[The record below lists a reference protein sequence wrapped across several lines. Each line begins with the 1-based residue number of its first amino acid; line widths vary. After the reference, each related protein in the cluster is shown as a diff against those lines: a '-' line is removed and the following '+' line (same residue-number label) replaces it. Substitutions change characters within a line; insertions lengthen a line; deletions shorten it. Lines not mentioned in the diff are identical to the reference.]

1 MDVYIHICK
10 TTSYTNVASHG
21 LSALCRPPDKVGRLF
36 EAAREPLRELLENF
50 HEASGRPQK
59 VCLDLAEQNKKKTK
73 TKTKIPAGIRYSE
86 MGFSVVN
93 SNGFR

>member
-1 MDVYIHICK
+1 MWPHMVFQ
-10 TTSYTNVASHG
+10 
-21 LSALCRPPDKVGRLF
+21 LCVVLDKVGQLF

-50 HEASGRPQK
+50 HESSGRPQK